1 MDSQS
6 PVTGRKSTARAKG
19 KASWGHREG
28 SERDPECVSPT
39 YFSWNKGATR
49 LGERLQHR
57 RTGKVETDLT
67 TPGATEVWAG
77 ALKGVQRASKGA
89 TGA

>member
-6 PVTGRKSTARAKG
+6 PVMGRKSTARAKD
-19 KASWGHREG
+19 KVSWGHREG
-28 SERDPECVSPT
+28 SERDPECVGPT

-49 LGERLQHR
+49 LGERLQY

-67 TPGATEVWAG
+67 IPGATEVWAG